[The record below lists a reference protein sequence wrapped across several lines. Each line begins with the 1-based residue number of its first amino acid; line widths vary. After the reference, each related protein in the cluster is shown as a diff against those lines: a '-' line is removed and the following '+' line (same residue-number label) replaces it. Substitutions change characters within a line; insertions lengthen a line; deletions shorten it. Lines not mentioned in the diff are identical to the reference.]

1 MGVIIKIN
9 PGAASYPKEELGRRM
24 AACVVFYCSQH
35 QKRLGKSNPF
45 PHLNSSKPGEY
56 PRKRTGFLQKS
67 VAYSPVSIQEI
78 TNKLDIKVGYDAN
91 AWYGPVL
98 EVMRKRLGLVK
109 TLEDLKNQLG
119 AIIGMPVRKP
129 K

>member
-1 MGVIIKIN
+1 MGVKIKIN
-9 PGAASYPKEELGRRM
+9 PGAITYPREELGRRM
-24 AACVVFYCSQH
+24 EACVGFYRAQY
-35 QKRLGKSNPF
+35 QLRLNKSNPI
-45 PHLNSSKPGEY
+45 PYLNSSKPGEY
-56 PRKRTGFLQKS
+56 PRKRTGFLQDS
-67 VAYSPVSIQEI
+67 VAYSPTAISEI
-78 TNKLDIKVGYDAN
+78 TKTLDIRVGYDAN
-91 AWYGPVL
+91 AFYGPIL